1 MADQTLQ
8 IFGGAGYSKDLP
20 IERIWREVRV
30 VRILDGT
37 SEMMRRIVARHVFR
51 EADALAPT
59 GMDGARP

>member
-1 MADQTLQ
+1 MVFRIADQTMQ
-8 IFGGAGYSKDLP
+8 IFGGSGYSKDFP

-51 EADALAPT
+51 ESE
-59 GMDGARP
+59 R